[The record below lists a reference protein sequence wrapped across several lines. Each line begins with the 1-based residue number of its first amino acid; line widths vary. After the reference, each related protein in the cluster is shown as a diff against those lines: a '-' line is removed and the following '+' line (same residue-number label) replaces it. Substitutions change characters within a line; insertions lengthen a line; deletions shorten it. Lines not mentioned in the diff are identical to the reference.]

1 MKYLIYLFI
10 CSLLLASS
18 CQKKPEY
25 PVEPSIKMK
34 YLTKDMVEETI
45 PTMVN
50 NEWVEPE
57 DSIKIVS
64 AKPCQHMY
72 ETCCISSGRKYH
84 QY

>member
-10 CSLLLASS
+10 CSLLMASS

-25 PVEPSIKMK
+25 PVEPSIIMK
-34 YLTKDMVEETI
+34 YITKEMVDETI

-57 DSIKIVS
+57 DSIKIVFEFTDGDDGKLT
-64 AKPCQHMY
+64 AMC
-72 ETCCISSGRKYH
+72 
-84 QY
+84 